1 MYYQVA
7 IFRTPNGCGWG
18 VKTMELIEKHQLV
31 TEYVG
36 EAITQEEAEERGKV
50 YDSCGQ
56 TYLFDL
62 DFNEGE
68 CLYTLDAK
76 KYGNISHFINHSVR
90 MLPVVS
96 FGRDPFNQ
104 ISGNFGPKLNGAVRS
119 NQKSFEKM
127 GPPFEVDHFFQLDRL
142 EFWLNGSRPL
152 ISTSMAIYHFI
163 NYSVRMLSV
172 ESFDTNKY
180 IVLYSPYI
188 LCNNEDILLQIF
200 GFCAIFSICFPLL
213 LTSTSYPYIKSALP
227 IMFFLFLSRTPR
239 SFLQTCFSRVLVIIC
254 KE

>member
-1 MYYQVA
+1 
-7 IFRTPNGCGWG
+7 
-18 VKTMELIEKHQLV
+18 MELIEKHQLV

-96 FGRDPFNQ
+96 FGHDPFHQNFRKLRSKTQ
-104 ISGNFGPKLNGAVRS
+104 WSGSVQR
-119 NQKSFEKM
+119 EK
-127 GPPFEVDHFFQLDRL
+127 FRK
-142 EFWLNGSRPL
+142 NGSTFWGGPL
-152 ISTSMAIYHFI
+152 FPIGPVGI
-163 NYSVRMLSV
+163 LV
-172 ESFDTNKY
+172 EWIAPFDINKY
-180 IVLYSPYI
+180 GNISLH
-188 LCNNEDILLQIF
+188 
-200 GFCAIFSICFPLL
+200 
-213 LTSTSYPYIKSALP
+213 
-227 IMFFLFLSRTPR
+227 
-239 SFLQTCFSRVLVIIC
+239 
-254 KE
+254 

>member
-1 MYYQVA
+1 MSVSLSPRNKYNLSSSSVYYQVA

-90 MLPVVS
+90 KLPMVS
-96 FGRDPFNQ
+96 FD
-104 ISGNFGPKLNGAVRS
+104 V
-119 NQKSFEKM
+119 
-127 GPPFEVDHFFQLDRL
+127 
-142 EFWLNGSRPL
+142 
-152 ISTSMAIYHFI
+152 
-163 NYSVRMLSV
+163 
-172 ESFDTNKY
+172 NKY
-180 IVLYSPYI
+180 GTIYI
-188 LCNNEDILLQIF
+188 SLH
-200 GFCAIFSICFPLL
+200 
-213 LTSTSYPYIKSALP
+213 
-227 IMFFLFLSRTPR
+227 
-239 SFLQTCFSRVLVIIC
+239 
-254 KE
+254 

>member
-90 MLPVVS
+90 KLPMVS

-104 ISGNFGPKLNGAVRS
+104 NFRKFWSKTQWIGSV
-119 NQKSFEKM
+119 QQ
-127 GPPFEVDHFFQLDRL
+127 VDHFSRLDRL
-142 EFWLNGSRPL
+142 EFWLNGSPPL
-152 ISTSMAIYHFI
+152 ISTSMAIY
-163 NYSVRMLSV
+163 
-172 ESFDTNKY
+172 
-180 IVLYSPYI
+180 
-188 LCNNEDILLQIF
+188 
-200 GFCAIFSICFPLL
+200 
-213 LTSTSYPYIKSALP
+213 LTH
-227 IMFFLFLSRTPR
+227 
-239 SFLQTCFSRVLVIIC
+239 
-254 KE
+254 

>member
-1 MYYQVA
+1 
-7 IFRTPNGCGWG
+7 
-18 VKTMELIEKHQLV
+18 
-31 TEYVG
+31 
-36 EAITQEEAEERGKV
+36 
-50 YDSCGQ
+50 
-56 TYLFDL
+56 
-62 DFNEGE
+62 
-68 CLYTLDAK
+68 
-76 KYGNISHFINHSVR
+76 
-90 MLPVVS
+90 
-96 FGRDPFNQ
+96 
-104 ISGNFGPKLNGAVRS
+104 
-119 NQKSFEKM
+119 
-127 GPPFEVDHFFQLDRL
+127 
-142 EFWLNGSRPL
+142 
-152 ISTSMAIYHFI
+152 
-163 NYSVRMLSV
+163 MLSV

>member
-1 MYYQVA
+1 
-7 IFRTPNGCGWG
+7 
-18 VKTMELIEKHQLV
+18 MELIEKHQLV

-90 MLPVVS
+90 KLPTVS

-104 ISGNFGPKLNGAVRS
+104 NFRKFRS
-119 NQKSFEKM
+119 KTQWIGSVQPEK
-127 GPPFEVDHFFQLDRL
+127 
-142 EFWLNGSRPL
+142 FWKNGSTFWGGPL
-152 ISTSMAIYHFI
+152 FPDWTGWNF
-163 NYSVRMLSV
+163 VLV
-172 ESFDTNKY
+172 EWIAPFDINKY
-180 IVLYSPYI
+180 GNISHSL
-188 LCNNEDILLQIF
+188 
-200 GFCAIFSICFPLL
+200 
-213 LTSTSYPYIKSALP
+213 
-227 IMFFLFLSRTPR
+227 
-239 SFLQTCFSRVLVIIC
+239 IIQ
-254 KE
+254 